1 MRAGKKVVDQ
11 KILGPPR
18 GPSFP
23 LAALPPPSLLDGI
36 LCADFSQVVAS
47 LQAPWPVLAEHF
59 EDRIFLEPTLQVAQ
73 NDPNLAENE

>member
-1 MRAGKKVVDQ
+1 MRAGKKVVHQ
-11 KILGPPR
+11 KILGPPC

-59 EDRIFLEPTLQVAQ
+59 EDRISLEPTFQVAQ
-73 NDPNLAENE
+73 NDPNLAEFF